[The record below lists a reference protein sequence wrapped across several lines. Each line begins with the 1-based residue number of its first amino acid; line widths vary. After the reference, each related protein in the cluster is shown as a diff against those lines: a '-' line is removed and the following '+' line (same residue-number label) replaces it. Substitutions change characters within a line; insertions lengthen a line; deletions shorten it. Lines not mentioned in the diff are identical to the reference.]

1 MAEITISDERIYY
14 IKGESFDTENPT
26 ILMLHGAGQSSC
38 TWKYQLDQLSALNSH
53 NLIIPDLPGHGS
65 SEGGGRRTVE
75 EYADFIAE
83 FIERLNLKNLIFAGH
98 SMGAA
103 IAMLYTLRR
112 PENVTACVLAG
123 AGAKLKVAPKSL
135 ELAKNSY
142 KLFCEAASERM
153 IAEGSAQKV
162 KDDFRAG
169 MLSIR
174 HEVCY
179 NDLLACDEFDIMEE
193 VSQITVPTLI
203 LSATDDILT
212 PVKYGEYLHSVI
224 TKSEFHIIPGSGHFM
239 MQEQY
244 EQFNRILSEFLD
256 L

>member
-1 MAEITISDERIYY
+1 MAEITISDEKIYY
-14 IKGESFDTENPT
+14 INGESFDTGNPT
-26 ILMLHGAGQSSC
+26 ILMLHGAGQSSG
-38 TWKYQLDQLSALNSH
+38 TWKYQLALLSGLKTH

-65 SEGGGRRTVE
+65 SEGHGRRTVE
-75 EYADFIAE
+75 EYTDFITVL
-83 FIERLNLKNLIFAGH
+83 IERLNLSNLIITGH

-112 PENVTACVLAG
+112 PENVSACVLTG
-123 AGAKLKVAPKSL
+123 AGARLKVAPKSL
-135 ELAKNSY
+135 ETAKNSY

-153 IAEGSAQKV
+153 IAEGSAQKI
-162 KDDFRAG
+162 KDDFKAG

-193 VSQITVPTLI
+193 VSRITVPTLI
-203 LSATDDILT
+203 LSATEDILT
-212 PVKYGEYLHSVI
+212 PVKYGEYLHSAI
-224 TKSEFHIIPGSGHFM
+224 RNSDFHIIPGSGHFM

-244 EQFNRILSEFLD
+244 GQFNRILSEFLD